1 MFKRFVDLKKHYGT
15 ETMIEVVLDA
25 DRRSELT
32 DRPLYKDGRVIRMFF
47 SSEDGL
53 VAYDYN
59 SLGIGVIRKVDETYL
74 EALTITC
81 VDFAAVTGN
90 NAKDKVRIDA
100 EAIIEGTKNNKD
112 KSYKD
117 DILGISIVVG
127 LSVLAIA
134 GTMLRSGSSDSVKDT
149 PKPKTSR
156 R

>member
-47 SSEDGL
+47 SKEDGL

-59 SLGIGVIRKVDETYL
+59 SLGIGVIRKVNETYL

-90 NAKDKVRIDA
+90 NAKDKVRIDS
-100 EAIIEGTKNNKD
+100 EAIIEGTKDNKD

-117 DILGISIVVG
+117 DILGITVIVG
-127 LSVLAIA
+127 LSVLAFA
-134 GTMLRSGSSDSVKDT
+134 GAILRNGSTDPIKDT